1 MSRQRLLP
9 PEIAKLLSTV
19 PLVTVSVGVR
29 DPVTARV
36 ALAPYEDCIYLL
48 VRRGSPLLDALRKD
62 PRMTLTHRGEGA
74 LSVTLTGRG
83 LSGRPLPIDPLRLEL
98 LPWLPEGANQAQY
111 AVIPFWVEV
120 IDYNRTEA
128 DRFHGKTT
136 AAAKPSSGSRWTWT
150 LLGARWPFAL
160 IGTVGSFVWIAV
172 VPDELALK
180 PVACLIMVI
189 AVMSGVSAP
198 GGWYRAASFEGW
210 RRGRLSLEQSG
221 MIGEALLSPVSVFQ
235 VSIALAVVHVLSL
248 ALLSW
253 WGQGLGGLGLAAGF
267 GWLLWPWALTKV
279 FTGEDTTAKV

>member
-1 MSRQRLLP
+1 VSRQRLLP
-9 PEIAKLLSTV
+9 PEISKLLSTV

-48 VRRGSPLLDALRKD
+48 VRRASPLLDALRKD
-62 PRMTLTHRGEGA
+62 PRMSLTHRGEGA
-74 LSVTLTGRG
+74 VSVNLTGRA
-83 LSGRPLPIDPLRLEL
+83 LAGRPLAIDPLRLEL
-98 LPWLPEGANQAQY
+98 LPWLPEGANQSQF

-120 IDYNRTEA
+120 IDYHRTEA

-160 IGTVGSFVWIAV
+160 LGTVGSFTWIAL
-172 VPDELALK
+172 VPEELALK
-180 PVACLIMVI
+180 PVACAVMVI
-189 AVMSGVSAP
+189 AVLSGVCAP

-210 RRGRLSLEQSG
+210 RRGRLPLKQSG
-221 MIGEALLSPVSVFQ
+221 MVGEALLSPASVVQ
-235 VSIALAVVHVLSL
+235 VSIALLVLHVLSV

-253 WGQGLGGLGLAAGF
+253 WGQGLGALGLAAGF
-267 GWLLWPWALTKV
+267 GWLLWPWAATQV
-279 FTGEDTTAKV
+279 FTGEDSASKV